1 MKQTVNPSIVNVTTT
16 NGTTMLH
23 QGKVLNLVGFM
34 GDITVI
40 DSLFSGNQLAYIG
53 CSVFTNI
60 ESKMS
65 SNQNLQVKNIISVRN
80 HSASIKLVN
89 NTFETNSVVNGVVY
103 LELVNTDST
112 YALVTNNTFDS
123 NMAYVG
129 TSALIVRSYTSK

>member
-1 MKQTVNPSIVNVTTT
+1 MKQTVNPSIVNATTT
-16 NGTTMLH
+16 NATTMLH